1 MLNHYKKYFYTKS
14 ADTPELKNMAYQLRY
29 QVYADK
35 YGDDVFK
42 REDKKKIETDLYDE
56 HALHG
61 LLFHRPTDTLIG
73 CIRVVPFNKNNHNH
87 LPLETITR
95 NFDPKLLSLSDLR
108 SPWAGEVSRMAIETS
123 FRRRAYD
130 IYFQLRDNV
139 SGGIANKRMKI
150 NYLPLCL
157 LLIGLNL
164 CKEANLDYSVALIE
178 PRLAKLSSMFGIQ
191 LSKAGGVIDFHG
203 KRAPYKIFHDASY
216 DNLRPE
222 VKKLYHIIGKEL
234 NVTHTVPQWPALDP
248 VQQPNYKNAVKN
260 EYLPRVMRT

>member
-1 MLNHYKKYFYTKS
+1 MLDHYKKYFYTKV
-14 ADTPELKNMAYQLRY
+14 ADTPELKKMAYQLRY

-42 REDKKKIETDLYDE
+42 GEKNKIETDQYDE

-61 LLFHRPTDTLIG
+61 LLFHRPSNTLIG
-73 CIRVVPFNKNNHNH
+73 CIRIVPFNKNHHDH
-87 LPLETITR
+87 LPLEKITR
-95 NFDPKLLSLSDLR
+95 NFDPELLLLSDLR
-108 SPWAGEVSRMAIETS
+108 VPWTGEVSRMAIKPS
-123 FRRRAYD
+123 FRRRTYD

-139 SGGIANKRMKI
+139 SGGITNKRLKI

-164 CKEANLDYSVALIE
+164 CKEADLDYSVALIE

-191 LSKAGGVIDFHG
+191 LTKAGEIIEFHG

-216 DNLRPE
+216 NHFRPE
-222 VKKLYHIIGKEL
+222 VQQLYHIIGKEL
-234 NVTHTVPQWPALDP
+234 NVTHTVPQWPVLDP
-248 VQQPNYKNAVKN
+248 VQQPNYRNAGKN
-260 EYLPRVMRT
+260 EYLPLAMHT